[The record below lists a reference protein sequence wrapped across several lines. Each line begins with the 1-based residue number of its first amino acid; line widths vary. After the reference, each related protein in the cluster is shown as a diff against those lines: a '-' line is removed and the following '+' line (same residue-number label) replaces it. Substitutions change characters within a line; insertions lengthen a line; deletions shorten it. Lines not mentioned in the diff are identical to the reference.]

1 MKNRIF
7 LTLLTVLL
15 TANAGYCLPLSV
27 KSAVIKF
34 SFAMGGVV
42 LSSLL
47 IFVGLTIYN
56 KIRSGL
62 SGDLTPEEEVL
73 KTPKTKESAIQFF
86 IRKNRL
92 R

>member
-1 MKNRIF
+1 LKNRIF

-15 TANAGYCLPLSV
+15 TANAGYCLPLHV
-27 KSAVIKF
+27 KNTIIKF

-47 IFVGLTIYN
+47 IFVGLTVYN
-56 KIRSGL
+56 KFRGMT
-62 SGDLTPEEEVL
+62 GDLTPEEEVL